1 MNYTRAEQS
10 EESDYNTQAMNT
22 TQLPPETF
30 ISVDVET
37 AGPNPSD
44 YSLLTIGACA
54 ILDRPSTFYVE
65 IKPVNMNFVPEAL
78 AVSRLSMERL
88 AERGLEPPE
97 AMKRFETWL
106 KGEVPAEQK
115 PIFIAFNAPFDWMFV
130 NDYFHRYLGHNP
142 FGYAALDIK
151 SYFMGLAGVSFTET
165 SMQQVGPRYLGSQQ
179 LTHHSLRD
187 AMDQADIFRKMHAE
201 ALHKRGL
208 DPDSTD

>member
-1 MNYTRAEQS
+1 MH
-10 EESDYNTQAMNT
+10 ESDYNTQVMNT
-22 TQLPPETF
+22 SQTSIETF

-88 AERGLEPPE
+88 AERGIEPLE
-97 AMKRFETWL
+97 AMKRFAAWL
-106 KGEVPAEQK
+106 KDEIPADQK
-115 PIFIAFNAPFDWMFV
+115 PIFLAFNAPFDWMFI

-142 FGYAALDIK
+142 FGHAALDIK
-151 SYFMGLAGVSFTET
+151 SYFMGLAGVTFAET
-165 SMQQVGPRYLGSQQ
+165 AMRYVGPRYLGDQQ

-187 AMDQADIFRKMHAE
+187 AMDQADIFRKMQAE
-201 ALHKRGL
+201 ALQKSSPGT
-208 DPDSTD
+208 DSTE